1 MATIETYN
9 LQTLEEPSL
18 ANKAQLPSW
27 RTLLSPLAPVMISV
41 LQSLMAPHHQLTPS
55 QAEYLL
61 LKPLL
66 IPCPLHLNRHM
77 RFQLEDA
84 AVTVRTPSFH
94 LATAQLLLL
103 TFLPLPHPPVRL
115 AKRLCI
121 HPGGTAA
128 IAVQAL
134 NNHIVEGPF
143 PGMVVAAAAVA
154 TTHPAQS
161 PSAASAAR
169 TRCASARP

>member
-77 RFQLEDA
+77 YFQLEHA
-84 AVTVRTPSFH
+84 SAVTVRTPSFH
-94 LATAQLLLL
+94 LATAQLLFLA
-103 TFLPLPHPPVRL
+103 FLPLPHPPVRL
-115 AKRLCI
+115 ARRLCI
-121 HPGGTAA
+121 HPDDTAA
-128 IAVQAL
+128 MAVQAL
-134 NNHIVEGPF
+134 NNHMERPF
-143 PGMVVAAAAVA
+143 PGTVVAAAAAA
-154 TTHPAQS
+154 TTLPAKS